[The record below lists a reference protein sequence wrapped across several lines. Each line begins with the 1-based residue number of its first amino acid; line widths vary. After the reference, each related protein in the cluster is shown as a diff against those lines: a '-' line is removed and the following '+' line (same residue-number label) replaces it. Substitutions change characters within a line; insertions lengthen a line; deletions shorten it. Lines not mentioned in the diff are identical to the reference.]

1 MSLELIDV
9 SKHFGAQQVL
19 RNVSLAFTP
28 GSVTS
33 LVGDNGAGKS
43 TLLKVLAGTYGADGG
58 HVTLKGAPLTTSS
71 AKAHRKA
78 GIEMV
83 YQDFALAKSHDLATN
98 LFLGR
103 EQSVLGVLRRRAMAA
118 EATRIISELG
128 IEFPNF
134 KRPVGVFSCGQQQAV
149 AIARALLFDPKVLLL
164 DEPTAALAVRE
175 VDRVLAFIRAERE
188 KGRIILLVSH
198 RLNDVFAVSDRIVV
212 LKQGQV
218 VSDDPASSLTMADV
232 IERIVR

>member
-128 IEFPNF
+128 IEIPNF
-134 KRPVGVFSCGQQQAV
+134 KRPVGVFSGGQQQAV